1 MTIAFPSSPTDGQLY
16 SPGSPAPDYIWRA
29 SYGVW
34 QVVATVTPARNS
46 ARPQIAWDAPAV
58 VQNDTVYFVYD
69 APYAGAINSMTY
81 FSTTGSFTVAVQIDG
96 TPVTG
101 LGAVAVSGATA
112 QTATATGA
120 NTFAAG
126 DRISAVVSGA
136 TGSPT
141 DALLSLNVTWS

>member
-1 MTIAFPSSPTDGQLY
+1 
-16 SPGSPAPDYIWRA
+16 
-29 SYGVW
+29 
-34 QVVATVTPARNS
+34 VTPARNS

-58 VQNDTVYFVYD
+58 VVNDTLFFVYD
-69 APYAGAINSMTY
+69 APYAGVINSLTY

-120 NTFAAG
+120 NGFAAG